1 MNSKNRT
8 PVIIGAVVVLVVALA
23 GLAVLL
29 TGGDDGDARTDS
41 PPVPTFGPDV
51 EQIRPVTF
59 SGEPLATLVDEAND
73 PVVGLAAPVVEGETF
88 DGRPVTIGE
97 ATGSPT
103 LLVFLAHW
111 CPHCNAEVP
120 EIIDASLDG
129 HLPDDLDIVAISTSA
144 AAEAP
149 NYPPS
154 EWVVDKGWLWP
165 VLTDD
170 ENSTAIGVFGGPAF
184 PYMVLL
190 DEDGNVAARRTGEL
204 GAEGLGT
211 WVTDSL
217 AAAAA

>member
-1 MNSKNRT
+1 MNPKNRT
-8 PVIIGAVVVLVVALA
+8 PLIIGAVVVLVLVLA
-23 GLAVLL
+23 GVAVLL
-29 TGGDDGDARTDS
+29 TGGDDDGRADS

-51 EQIRPVTF
+51 EQSRPVTF
-59 SGEPLATLVDEAND
+59 TGDPLPTLVDEVND
-73 PVVGLAAPVVEGETF
+73 AAVGLSAPVVVGETF

-97 ATGSPT
+97 GTGSPT

-129 HLPDDLDIVAISTSA
+129 HLPDGLDVVGISTSA
-144 AAEAP
+144 EPKAP

-154 EWVVDKGWLWP
+154 EWVVKKGWLWP

-170 ENSTAIGVFGGPAF
+170 ANSTAIGVYGGPAF

-190 DEDGNVAARRTGEL
+190 DGDGTVVARRTGEA
-204 GAEGLGT
+204 GAEALGD
-211 WVTDSL
+211 WVSERL